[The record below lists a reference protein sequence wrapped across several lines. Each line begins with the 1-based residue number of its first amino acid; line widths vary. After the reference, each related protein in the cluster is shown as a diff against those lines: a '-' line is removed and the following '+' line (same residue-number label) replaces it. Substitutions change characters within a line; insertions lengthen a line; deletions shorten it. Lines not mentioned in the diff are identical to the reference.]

1 MKIYNLKEVV
11 KLLGLNIQTIR
22 QFIKDGRLKASKVG
36 THYMVTE
43 DAIQEFLKANEVKP
57 KTNDNESEA

>member
-1 MKIYNLKEVV
+1 MKIYDLKEVV

-22 QFIKDGRLKASKVG
+22 KFIKEGKLKASKVG

-43 DAIQEFLKANEVKP
+43 EAIKEFLKANEVQP
-57 KTNDNESEA
+57 NE

>member
-11 KLLGLNIQTIR
+11 SLLGLNIQTIR
-22 QFIKDGRLKASKVG
+22 KLIKEGKLEASKVG

-43 DAIQEFLKANEVKP
+43 DAIKNFLEANKVNP
-57 KTNDNESEA
+57 KSE